1 MGKLLPACALA
12 LLVPSLTASAEPG
25 VAQTL
30 ARERAAQIHALRYV
44 ISASVGADAMALQGR
59 LSIHFDLREP
69 AAVTLDYRPQPG
81 GHAGAWQVN
90 GRTIEPV
97 LADEH
102 AVLEARWLRAG
113 ANEVSLDFSAPI
125 LASGGAL
132 TRYTDTLDNAR
143 YVYSLFVPADA
154 SSVFPCFDQ
163 PDLKA
168 VWSLNLT
175 VPQTWRA
182 VSNGRLKGLIAS
194 DGQMRLEFADTK
206 PLPTYL
212 FAFAA
217 GPFAQLNEAG
227 LNDAGVSE
235 AGLAPGTTLYVRA
248 SQKARAGR
256 EAAEVLRLSRESNVF
271 FARYFDHPFPFDKHD
286 LVLLPEFPYGGMEHA
301 GAVFLREE
309 SILFRAPPTQA
320 DLLRRASLIF
330 HENSHQWFGNLVTMR
345 WFDDLW
351 LKEGFANFAAA
362 KAIEALLPPLF
373 PEIDAGNARRAA
385 KIAAY
390 RTDVTLGTTAIYQA
404 LTNLANAKSVYGAI
418 VYTKA
423 PAVLRQAEFFLG
435 DAVFERAVRRLLRE
449 RAYANAEWRDLVTA
463 LEAESGKTLGAWAD
477 TWVKRRGIATVRVAR
492 PAQSGAPYAVSQA
505 DSLGENGIWPMRFKL
520 GFIDA
525 QGKGSE
531 RTVQLD
537 GARTEV
543 TAPAGKPPLI
553 VVPNY
558 GDYGYARFLLDDVSS
573 SNAMARPDLLR
584 AALTRGLV
592 FDGLWERVREAELA
606 PRDYLAFSLRVLPME
621 TDPIIYAGLLART
634 GGAFRQYLS
643 DAQRDAMAV
652 AIERALRERMD
663 SAPTTGA
670 RLQAMRT
677 LIEMA
682 WSRAGLKTLTDLLD
696 GRLVIGITGDRPA
709 LSPRDRFAVVQRL
722 LIRAHPQGERRLA
735 FETARTAGEDTASF
749 AFAAGAA
756 RADRAVKQRT
766 FERFLQDSALAESWI
781 DQALGP
787 LNAIEHAAATAPLL
801 PAALDALPRLKRD
814 RKIFFVGDWLSAFIG
829 GQVDAAA
836 LDLVKRFAA
845 LDGLDADL
853 ALKVLEAVDALERTV
868 RIRARYGQ
876 DRVSAQDR
884 GSAPSAR

>member
-12 LLVPSLTASAEPG
+12 LLVPSLTATAEPG
-25 VAQTL
+25 VAQAL
-30 ARERAAQIHALRYV
+30 ARERAARIHALRYAL
-44 ISASVGADAMALQGR
+44 SASVGADAVSLQGR
-59 LSIHFDLREP
+59 LSIHFDLKEP
-69 AAVTLDYRPQPG
+69 GAVTLDYRPQAN

-102 AVLEARWLRAG
+102 AVLDARWLQAG

-125 LASGGAL
+125 LPSGGAL
-132 TRYTDTLDNAR
+132 TRYTDALDNAR
-143 YVYSLFVPADA
+143 YVYSLFVPSDA

-182 VSNGRLKGLIAS
+182 VSNGRLKGLFAS
-194 DGQMRLEFADTK
+194 DGLMRLEFADTK

-217 GPFAQLNEAG
+217 GPFAQLNETG
-227 LNDAGVSE
+227 LNEVGVNE
-235 AGLAPGTTLYVRA
+235 AGQAPGTTLYVRA
-248 SQKARAGR
+248 SQKARAAR
-256 EAAEVLRLSRESNVF
+256 EAAEVLRLSRESNIF

-286 LVLLPEFPYGGMEHA
+286 LVLVPEFPYGGMEHA

-320 DLLRRASLIF
+320 DLLRRTSLIF

-362 KAIEALLPPLF
+362 RAIEALLPQF
-373 PEIDAGNARRAA
+373 DAGNARRAA

-390 RTDVTLGTTAIYQA
+390 RTDVTKGTTAIYQA
-404 LTNLANAKSVYGAI
+404 LTNLAHAKSVYGAI

-423 PAVLRQAEFFLG
+423 PAVLRQAEFLLG
-435 DAVFERAVRRLLRE
+435 DAVFERAVRRLVRE
-449 RAYANAEWRDLVTA
+449 RAYGNAEWRDLVTA

-492 PAQSGAPYAVSQA
+492 PGRAGAPYAINQA

-520 GFIDA
+520 GFVDA
-525 QGKGSE
+525 QGKVSE

-543 TAPAGKPPLI
+543 PAPTGKPPLI

-558 GDYGYARFLLDDVSS
+558 GDFGYARFLLDDLSTR
-573 SNAMARPDLLR
+573 NAMARPGLLR

-634 GGAFRQYLS
+634 SGAFRQYLS
-643 DAQRDAMAV
+643 DAQRAAIAV
-652 AIERALRERMD
+652 AIERALRERMEH
-663 SAPTTGA
+663 APSTGA

-696 GRLVIGITGDRPA
+696 GRLAIGITGDQPA

-722 LIRAHPQGERRLA
+722 LIRAHPQAERRLA
-735 FETARTAGEDTASF
+735 FETARAAGEDTASF

-756 RADRAVKQRT
+756 RADRDIKQRT

-781 DQALGP
+781 EQALGP
-787 LNAIEHAAATAPLL
+787 FNAIEHAAATAPLL
-801 PAALDALPRLKRD
+801 PAALDALPRLKRN

-845 LDGLDADL
+845 RDGLDADL

-868 RIRARYGQ
+868 RIRARY
-876 DRVSAQDR
+876 AQDR
-884 GSAPSAR
+884 GGAANAR